1 MQLKRYQERVI
12 EETGIFLEALYAH
25 QATGNR
31 HASLD
36 AWDDAARKFHLPG
49 RYQPRRNGLNK
60 DLPTFCVRVP
70 TGGGKTLLAT
80 QILGL
85 IYKTILK
92 SRNGAGL
99 VLWVVPSDQIYRDT
113 LKRLRDR
120 RDFYRESLEFA
131 VSRRIEV
138 WEKHEIF
145 RITPWQAQNSLNILI
160 LKLAST
166 NRESREQLKFFRDS
180 GGNIVR
186 HFPPEDAPELHKELK
201 ARVVNL
207 DMLAEDEGRGEFL
220 VKTSL
225 GNLVRLYEPAV
236 ILDEGHKATSR
247 LARETVEGFNASVVV
262 ELSATPPKEANVLV
276 HVAGRELLDEHMIKL
291 PINIANSNQKSW
303 QDCLTQA
310 RDKREE
316 LTHYAARHYTQSGRL
331 IRPLVLVQVERTG
344 KDQRDAGLVHSE
356 DVKEHLMRRLGVPE
370 TAIAIKTSEKDDIE
384 GVDLMGEGCPVEW
397 IITKA
402 ALQEGW
408 DCPFAYILVSL
419 NNSGSRQSMTQ
430 LVGRV
435 LRQPYI
441 EKTQYSELNES
452 YVYCLRRRASDITT
466 EVKKALEQEGYE
478 GDALSVVDRTEA
490 GGKPAGKRQAHIRE
504 EFRRYYR
511 EFEGKVYLPE
521 FAVRVGRTYE
531 RLDYHRHLLSKV
543 DVQSF
548 DYEAVNWDM
557 AEALAKAQ
565 DSFYRITL
573 DQDELE
579 RVGKQEIEV
588 FETDEQVAAWLVASL
603 PFDQFSQK
611 QLKVVIDRVRSYL
624 YEANPDLVGRLGLVK
639 FLVREKVVG
648 LIERGADQ
656 QTKAVFEKL
665 FETKRLRFVLDY
677 RETRIE
683 IPPVRELPSE
693 RRLVH
698 EDGEQI
704 QQSLFDYVPDAFND
718 YEKAVALYL
727 DKCPQVLWWY
737 QNLVGHEYFSIQGY
751 RRNKIYPDFILQ
763 GGSPKEGKKKPVPS
777 VFILESK
784 GKHLKG
790 NDDTNYKRS
799 VAKYFGQV
807 GYKVPWQKLAE
818 DFGDQTFRVQVI
830 DEGEYADSDWRD
842 QLRAA
847 LSENGISSRKD

>member
-1 MQLKRYQERVI
+1 MQLKHYQERVLG
-12 EETGIFLEALYAH
+12 ETGIFLEALSAH
-25 QATGNR
+25 QAAGNR

-36 AWDDAARKFHLPG
+36 AWEDAARKFHLPD
-49 RYQPRRNGLNK
+49 RYQPRRNGMNK

-201 ARVVNL
+201 ARVTNL

-247 LARETVEGFNASVVV
+247 LARETVEGFNASAVV

-276 HVAGRELLDEHMIKL
+276 RVTGRELLDEHMIKL

-303 QDCLTQA
+303 KDCLTQA

-316 LTHYAARHYTQSGRL
+316 LARYTARHYSQGGKL
-331 IRPLVLVQVERTG
+331 IRPVVLVQVERTG
-344 KDQRDAGLVHSE
+344 KDQRDVGLVHSE

-370 TAIAIKTSEKDDIE
+370 TAIAIKSSEKDDIE
-384 GVDLMGEGCPVEW
+384 GVDLLSEGCPVEW

-435 LRQPYI
+435 LRQPYT
-441 EKTQYSELNES
+441 ERTPFNELNES
-452 YVYCLRRRASDITT
+452 YVYCLRRRASDITG

-478 GDALSVVDRTEA
+478 GDALSVVDRSES
-490 GGKPAGKRQAHIRE
+490 GGKPAGKRQAYIRE

-511 EFEGKVYLPE
+511 QFEGKVYLPR
-521 FAVRVGRTYE
+521 FAVKVGKTYE
-531 RLDYHRHLLSKV
+531 ALDYHRHLLSKV
-543 DVQSF
+543 DVRGF
-548 DYEAVNWDM
+548 DYAAVEWDM
-557 AEALAKAQ
+557 GEALAKGQ
-565 DSFYRITL
+565 DAFYRMTL

-579 RVGKQEIEV
+579 RVGERQVQV

-611 QLKVVIDRVRSYL
+611 QLKTVVAEVKARL
-624 YEANPDLVGRLGLVK
+624 YRDNTELAGRLGLVK

-648 LIERGADQ
+648 LIERGTDG
-656 QTKAVFEKL
+656 QTQAAFEEL
-665 FETKRLRFVLDY
+665 FETKRLCFVLDY
-677 RETRIE
+677 VETRLE
-683 IPPVRELPSE
+683 IPPVTELPSE

-698 EDGEQI
+698 DDGEQI

-737 QNLVGHEYFSIQGY
+737 RNLVGHEYFSIQGY
-751 RRNKIYPDFILQ
+751 RRNKIYPDFIVQ
-763 GGSPKEGKKKPVPS
+763 KGSANGKRKKPVAS
-777 VFILESK
+777 VLVLESK

-790 NDDTNYKRS
+790 NEDTTYKRS
-799 VAKYFGQV
+799 VAEYFGKI
-807 GYKVPWQKLAE
+807 GRKVRWQKLAE
-818 DFGDQTFRVQVI
+818 DFDDQTFRVQVI
-830 DEGEYADSDWRD
+830 DEGEYSDSDWRD
-842 QLRAA
+842 QLRTA
-847 LSENGISSRKD
+847 LSENGSVTG

>member
-12 EETGIFLEALYAH
+12 RETRIFLDALASH
-25 QATGNR
+25 QAAGNR

-36 AWDDAARKFHLPG
+36 AWDDAARQFHLPV

-80 QILGL
+80 QIIGL

-145 RITPWQAQNSLNILI
+145 RITPCQARNSLNILI

-186 HFPPEDAPELHKELK
+186 HFPPEEAPELHKDLK
-201 ARVVNL
+201 ARVTNL

-276 HVAGRELLDEHMIKL
+276 HVTGRELLDEHMIKL

-303 QDCLTQA
+303 KDCLTQA

-316 LTHYAARHYTQSGRL
+316 LARYAARHYGQSGRL

-370 TAIAIKTSEKDDIE
+370 AAIAIKTSEKDDIE
-384 GVDLMGEGCPVEW
+384 GVDLMGEGCQVEW

-419 NNSGSRQSMTQ
+419 NNSGSQQSMTQ

-435 LRQPYI
+435 LRQPFI
-441 EKTQYSELNES
+441 EKTQFDELNES
-452 YVYCLRRRASDITT
+452 YVYCLRRRASDITG

-478 GDALSVVDRTEA
+478 GDALSVIDRSEV
-490 GGKPAGKRQAHIRE
+490 GGKPAEKRQSHIRE

-511 EFEGKVYLPE
+511 KFKGKVYLPK
-521 FAVRVGRTYE
+521 FAVKVGRSYE
-531 RLDYHRHLLSKV
+531 ALDYYRHLLSKV
-543 DVQSF
+543 DVCAF

-557 AEALAKAQ
+557 RETLAKAQ
-565 DSFYRITL
+565 DSFYRMTL

-579 RVGKQEIEV
+579 RVGEQEMQV

-603 PFDQFSQK
+603 PFDEFSQK
-611 QLKVVIDRVRSYL
+611 QLRGIIGRVRSHL
-624 YEANPDLVGRLGLVK
+624 YAANPDMVGRLGLVK

-648 LIERGADQ
+648 LIERGADK
-656 QTKAVFEKL
+656 QTKAAFEQL
-665 FETKRLRFVLDY
+665 FESKRLCFVLDCIEA
-677 RETRIE
+677 RLE
-683 IPPVRELPSE
+683 IPPVVEFPVG

-698 EDGEQI
+698 DDGEQV
-704 QQSLFDYVPDAFND
+704 QQSLFDLVPDAFND
-718 YEKAVALYL
+718 YEKAVSLYL

-737 QNLVGHEYFSIQGY
+737 RNLVGHEYFSIQGY
-751 RRNKIYPDFILQ
+751 RRNKIYPDFIVQ
-763 GGSPKEGKKKPVPS
+763 KASPNGRKKKPVAS
-777 VFILESK
+777 VLVLESK

-790 NDDTNYKRS
+790 NDDTSYKRS
-799 VAKYFGQV
+799 VAEYFGRV
-807 GYKVPWQKLAE
+807 GRKVPWQKLAE

-830 DEGEYADSDWRD
+830 DEGEYSDSDWRD
-842 QLRAA
+842 QLRAI
-847 LSENGISSRKD
+847 LSEEIGTTSKR